1 MKGDTQ
7 IDIKPIPHGN
17 SKGKGLPY
25 YCTKHSIKG
34 NVEEAAKIMKP
45 KAAYQKLFKEAG
57 GVQACQ
63 SVGDTPMNYK
73 QISNMRYKLSDPIP
87 HKDSLYEVMKSCVDG
102 QSHSFAVCRQLQM
115 CFGIGISVR

>member
-25 YCTKHSIKG
+25 YLTKHSIKG

-45 KAAYQKLFKEAG
+45 KAAYQSKRQEVFKLVKVLGTLQGIASRF
-57 GVQACQ
+57 
-63 SVGDTPMNYK
+63 
-73 QISNMRYKLSDPIP
+73 QI
-87 HKDSLYEVMKSCVDG
+87 
-102 QSHSFAVCRQLQM
+102 
-115 CFGIGISVR
+115 